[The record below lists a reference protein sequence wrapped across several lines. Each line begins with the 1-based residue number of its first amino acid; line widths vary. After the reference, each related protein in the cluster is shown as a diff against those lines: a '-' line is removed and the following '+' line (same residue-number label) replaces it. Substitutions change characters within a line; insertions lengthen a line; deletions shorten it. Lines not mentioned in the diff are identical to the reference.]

1 MQSLHTPILYDG
13 QAVSDP
19 HSVDCTRIYR
29 YTRQVA
35 DIAITI
41 ALETFLY
48 IVITSVSQESPLSAP
63 NVPCQNIQ

>member
-1 MQSLHTPILYDG
+1 MQSLHTPILYGG

-19 HSVDCTRIYR
+19 HSVDCTRI